1 MELSVGPEY
10 GSSLLQYLELNLDL
24 WIIFLFFFQNRVD
37 FWNKKV
43 NSIVK
48 SLTSKLKFVSK

>member
-10 GSSLLQYLELNLDL
+10 GSSLLEYLELNLDL
-24 WIIFLFFFQNRVD
+24 WIFIFLFFKIGYI
-37 FWNKKV
+37 FWNKKA

-48 SLTSKLKFVSK
+48 SLTSKPNFVSK